1 MPIQEHIRV
10 ETKNFAPGVL
20 PLSAR
25 TFRFVS
31 CLRIVTGDDDIPL
44 RFVCLITA
52 AFYNDD
58 DQPLWSRRVL
68 LYKIIPGSHHT
79 SAASQDLVEYQR
91 FPESQQSRAQDDDAT
106 SSASEDSQLIS
117 HLTQEEYH
125 QQLSNRCEDRTPVA
139 QYNHQHHP
147 VGYHLHPQYQG
158 HAHHQI
164 HANHHTSPHLQAY
177 LTPNC
182 AIHSPSTLSSNNQ
195 IIAPTDRPSS
205 TGHWY
210 TSFNPQER
218 RWVNTWQPN

>member
-1 MPIQEHIRV
+1 MPVREQIRV
-10 ETKNFAPGVL
+10 ETKSFAPGVL

-25 TFRFVS
+25 TFRFVA
-31 CLRIVTGDDDIPL
+31 CLRIVTGDDVAL

-58 DQPLWSRRVL
+58 GQPVWSRRVL
-68 LYKIIPGSHHT
+68 IYKIDPGNHHT
-79 SAASQDLVEYQR
+79 SATSQDLVEYQR
-91 FPESQQSRAQDDDAT
+91 FPESQQSRVQDDDDAT
-106 SSASEDSQLIS
+106 SSTSNDSQLIS

-125 QQLSNRCEDRTPVA
+125 QQLSHRCEDRTPVA
-139 QYNHQHHP
+139 QYNLQHRP
-147 VGYHLHPQYQG
+147 VGYQYQG

-164 HANHHTSPHLQAY
+164 HTNHHTSPHPQAY
-177 LTPNC
+177 LTPDC
-182 AIHSPSTLSSNNQ
+182 AIHSLDTLIPNQHLASTN
-195 IIAPTDRPSS
+195 RPSS

>member
-1 MPIQEHIRV
+1 MPVREQIRV
-10 ETKNFAPGVL
+10 ETKSFAPGVL

-25 TFRFVS
+25 TFRFVA
-31 CLRIVTGDDDIPL
+31 CLRIVTGDDIPL

-58 DQPLWSRRVL
+58 GQPVWSRRVL
-68 LYKIIPGSHHT
+68 IYKIDPGNHHT

-91 FPESQQSRAQDDDAT
+91 FPESQQSRAQEEDDDAT
-106 SSASEDSQLIS
+106 SSTSNDSQLIS

-125 QQLSNRCEDRTPVA
+125 QQLSHRCEDRTPVA
-139 QYNHQHHP
+139 QYNHQHRP

-158 HAHHQI
+158 HTRHQI
-164 HANHHTSPHLQAY
+164 HTNNHTSPHPQAY

-182 AIHSPSTLSSNNQ
+182 AIHSLDTLLSNQHLAAAN
-195 IIAPTDRPSS
+195 RPSS
-205 TGHWY
+205 TGNWY